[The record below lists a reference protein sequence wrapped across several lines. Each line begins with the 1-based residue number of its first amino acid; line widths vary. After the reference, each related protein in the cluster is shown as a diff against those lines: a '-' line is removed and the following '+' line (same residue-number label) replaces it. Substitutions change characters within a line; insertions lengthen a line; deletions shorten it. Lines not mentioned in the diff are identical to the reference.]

1 MNIQSYTFFFF
12 VSIRSIIRHSVYF
25 YLPFRKWPIL
35 ARLPHTTR
43 VVHQSSTTGHAFID
57 TSRTIGTVE
66 LLIAR
71 EQTHTQ
77 NQCILRHYKSA
88 VCLFSAS
95 VNAFCHFQVCSHS
108 YGCNY
113 WGLYQNQPFRVYTS
127 QRGALTQEE
136 GARQGP
142 ACLRDRRTK

>member
-1 MNIQSYTFFFF
+1 MWEISNSRKMQETINIQSYTFFF
-12 VSIRSIIRHSVYF
+12 VSIRSIIRHSVHF
-25 YLPFRKWPIL
+25 YLPQKMAD

-66 LLIAR
+66 LLIAC

-77 NQCILRHYKSA
+77 NQCILRHYKST

-113 WGLYQNQPFRVYTS
+113 WGLYR
-127 QRGALTQEE
+127 
-136 GARQGP
+136 
-142 ACLRDRRTK
+142 K